1 MNANN
6 KRIAGILLAIIG
18 LLLLPAVA
26 MVFSDAVQ
34 WTLFDFVVAGA
45 LLLAAGLTYEF
56 FARRGHSRKYRV
68 TAGIVVA
75 ALLVVAWLELAVGLF
90 GTRWAGS

>member
-1 MNANN
+1 MTTDN
-6 KRIAGILLAIIG
+6 KRLTGILLAIIG

-34 WTLFDFVVAGA
+34 WTLFDFGVAGA
-45 LLLAAGLTYEF
+45 LLLAAGLTYEL
-56 FARRGHSRKYRV
+56 FARRGGSGTYRITV
-68 TAGIVVA
+68 GIVVA
-75 ALLVVAWLELAVGLF
+75 VLLVVVWLELAVGLF